1 MYAAGARLCRD
12 GVQVSP
18 TREQVGAQPAM
29 EAIPLVMEP
38 ESRFYHEP
46 VAVLDFQSLYPS
58 IVIAYNLCYSTCVGS
73 PLHCDPA
80 VTSAIRMGVYRCGL
94 AWRRA
99 AMSCARQTHAP
110 VCAAAGHV
118 CVTIHDRLLTS
129 THDLCADCAMCYRA
143 SVRRECPCAG
153 TTHRHTRSRPALP
166 T

>member
-1 MYAAGARLCRD
+1 M
-12 GVQVSP
+12 SP

-80 VTSAIRMGVYRCGL
+80 NATPVRMGVYK
-94 AWRRA
+94 
-99 AMSCARQTHAP
+99 
-110 VCAAAGHV
+110 CAASHCNVHAG
-118 CVTIHDRLLTS
+118 R
-129 THDLCADCAMCYRA
+129 YRE
-143 SVRRECPCAG
+143 SCRHEAG
-153 TTHRHTRSRPALP
+153 
-166 T
+166 